1 VILKIYRGVGGLGAE
16 FGCGAASLKCIV
28 ETLSCEFRHICAY
41 QGLEIGRERER
52 ERERERKRERERER
66 EREERERG
74 ERGERENL
82 KIVILTG
89 ESVGPR
95 IWFVIC

>member
-41 QGLEIGRERER
+41 QGIEIGRERER
-52 ERERERKRERERER
+52 ERERERQRERDKERKRERERER
-66 EREERERG
+66 GERERR
-74 ERGERENL
+74 ERRERE
-82 KIVILTG
+82 
-89 ESVGPR
+89 P
-95 IWFVIC
+95 